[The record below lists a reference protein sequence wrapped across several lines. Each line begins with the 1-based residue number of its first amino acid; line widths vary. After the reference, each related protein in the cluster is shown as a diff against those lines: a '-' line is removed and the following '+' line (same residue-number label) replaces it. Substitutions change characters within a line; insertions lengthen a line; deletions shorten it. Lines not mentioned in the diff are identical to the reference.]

1 MSKPSLSP
9 DRNCPAA
16 MTDPAPV
23 FPSMPAL
30 SGKKVSAAF
39 DGGRITSDGGVL
51 LLAEAERK
59 LGIAARLASLIPDGR
74 DPTRVLHALADILRA
89 RILAIAAGDEDADDL
104 DALRHDPAFKMALGR
119 TPEAKLGLAS
129 QPTMSRW
136 ENAADLRVAIRL
148 SYEMIDLY
156 CDSYAAPPETIT
168 LDIDDTFDAAHGAQQ
183 LTFWNGFHGE
193 RGYAPIHV
201 YEAESGRP
209 VAFVLRPA
217 KTPSGKE
224 VTGHVRRLIRRIRR
238 HWPETQILLRGDGH
252 YARPQVMAFCEAED
266 GVDYLFGLPMNT
278 ALRRDPV
285 IAGTADAC
293 AVVRAEKAL
302 SVHRTHCE
310 TLYAAASW
318 KERARRVIA
327 RIEATTLGLDIRAVV
342 TSLTGSTPERLYEFD
357 YCARGQAENLIKLH
371 KAQLKSDRTSCTSAL
386 ANQVR
391 LILHTAAY
399 WLLWSVRRAILEGA
413 TLRRAEFATL
423 QRRLVKIGARVV
435 ETATRV
441 RIAFASACPDKAL
454 FVDVLRQIM
463 DMPAARQQAP

>member
-1 MSKPSLSP
+1 
-9 DRNCPAA
+9 
-16 MTDPAPV
+16 MTNPAPV
-23 FPSMPAL
+23 FPPIPAL

-59 LGIAARLASLIPDGR
+59 LGIADRLAALIPDRR
-74 DPTRVLHALADILRA
+74 DPSRVLHPLADILRA
-89 RILAIAAGDEDADDL
+89 RILAIAAGYEDADDL

-136 ENAADLRVAIRL
+136 ENAADIRVAIRMTH
-148 SYEMIDLY
+148 EMIDLY
-156 CDSYAAPPETIT
+156 CDSHAVAPTAIT
-168 LDIDDTFDAAHGAQQ
+168 LDIDDTFDAAHGGQQ

-201 YEAESGRP
+201 YEAESERP

-238 HWPETQILLRGDGH
+238 HWPETRMLLRGDGH
-252 YARPQVMAFCEAED
+252 YARPEVMAFCEAED
-266 GVDYLFGLPMNT
+266 GVDYLFGMPVN
-278 ALRRDPV
+278 AVLRRDPV
-285 IAGTADAC
+285 IAATADAC
-293 AVVRAEKAL
+293 AVVRAEAAL
-302 SVHRTHCE
+302 PAHRTHCE
-310 TLYAAASW
+310 TRYAATSW
-318 KERARRVIA
+318 KGHARRVIA

-342 TSLTGSTPERLYEFD
+342 TSLTGSTPERLYEVD

-371 KAQLKSDRTSCTSAL
+371 KTQLQSDRTSCTSAL

-399 WLLWSVRRAILEGA
+399 WLLWAVRRAIPEGA
-413 TLRRAEFATL
+413 PLRQAEFATL
-423 QRRLVKIGARVV
+423 QRRLVRIGARVV
-435 ETATRV
+435 ETATRI
-441 RIAFASACPDKAL
+441 RIAFASACPDKTL
-454 FVDVLRQIM
+454 FVEVLRRLVN
-463 DMPAARQQAP
+463 MPAPRQQAP

>member
-1 MSKPSLSP
+1 
-9 DRNCPAA
+9 
-16 MTDPAPV
+16 MTDPAPL
-23 FPSMPAL
+23 FPGLPAL

-59 LGIAARLASLIPDGR
+59 LAIADRLAALIPDRR
-74 DPTRVLHALADILRA
+74 DPSRVLHPLGDILRA
-89 RILAIAAGDEDADDL
+89 RILAIAAGYEDADDL

-136 ENAADLRVAIRL
+136 ENAADIRVAMRL
-148 SYEMIDLY
+148 SYELIDIY
-156 CDSYAAPPETIT
+156 CDSYAAPPAAIT
-168 LDIDDTFDAAHGAQQ
+168 LDIDDTFDAAHGEQQ

-201 YEAESGRP
+201 YEAETARP

-217 KTPSGKE
+217 KTPSGRE
-224 VTGHVRRLIRRIRR
+224 VAGHVRRLIRRIRAQ
-238 HWPETQILLRGDGH
+238 WPETRILLRGDGH
-252 YARPQVMAFCEAED
+252 YARPEVMALCEAE
-266 GVDYLFGLPMNT
+266 GRVDFLFGLPMNA

-285 IAGTADAC
+285 IAATADAC
-293 AVVRAEKAL
+293 AVLRAEAGL
-302 SVHRTHCE
+302 PVHRTHCE
-310 TLYAAASW
+310 TSYAAKSW
-318 KERARRVIA
+318 GGVERRVIA
-327 RIEATTLGLDIRAVV
+327 RIEATTLGLDIRAIV
-342 TSLTGSTPERLYEFD
+342 TSLNGSTPERLYEFD

-371 KAQLKSDRTSCTSAL
+371 KTQLQSDRTSCSSAL

-399 WLLWSVRRAILEGA
+399 WLLWAVRQAIPDRAALGH
-413 TLRRAEFATL
+413 AEFTTL

-435 ETATRV
+435 ETATRI
-441 RIAFASACPDKAL
+441 RIAFASACPDKIL
-454 FVDVLRQIM
+454 FAEVLRHLM
-463 DMPAARQQAP
+463 DRPAQRQQAP